1 MEKILGNIKFNNI
14 NADSVF
20 TTGGKYSN
28 PSNSRRGVFNTNL
41 EYEDIFPSIN
51 AIEIDWNGAEVREGL
66 NINTTSELLAWL
78 KESIEAA
85 SQSGS
90 GATLTPEQEETFN
103 TAINLLGF
111 IKDYALRTEDADK
124 RYATKQDID
133 DKVGNLGNISNG
145 QSAQLAIYSFES
157 FGDAE
162 ATIKWGEGKVEVTEM
177 RSDGAKVKVI
187 ENNIEG
193 FIGNEYNV
201 NTLDSTNPIQLYDLD
216 GNALGMWVQ
225 VTLIR
230 EATPGSPAVPHTVK
244 SYVDQKLTDL
254 IGAAPD
260 TLDTLEEIAAAL
272 NDNATMTQVAEA
284 IASKVSNEQLTEI
297 LSGYYT
303 KEQLTAV
310 LENKADASKVYTKT
324 QVDELINNVDVS
336 SQLENYATKEEL
348 NTLKDEIDASNEVA
362 AGAIVDLNDRVSS
375 LEEGGSAGA
384 DGKSAYEI
392 ALENGF
398 EGTQSEW
405 LASLKGADGQD
416 GQDGQAGAA
425 GADGKSAYEIAL
437 ENGFEGTQSE
447 WLASLKGADGQDGQ
461 DGAAGAN
468 GADGKSAY
476 ELAVENGFEGTQSEW
491 LASLKGADGQ
501 DAEFDPSQYV
511 SIATYNALLA
521 RVAALEAKMAEYHPS
536 EEPVDESAYLTPT
549 TIEPTAETIAAMNFP
564 AVKPIEPQTL
574 NTSALTKP
582 TDLYM
587 VLPSTWITTDDD
599 GDLTNPVIT
608 DPNGYPQ
615 GAYVDSTIT
624 VDSVEYS
631 IIVTNLGANMEY
643 TMTFSE

>member
-416 GQDGQAGAA
+416 GQDG
-425 GADGKSAYEIAL
+425 
-437 ENGFEGTQSE
+437 
-447 WLASLKGADGQDGQ
+447 
-461 DGAAGAN
+461 AAGAN